1 MKYLSHLKLKQNL
14 SGIWKGWLGYDNSFR
29 SPSFLCVNRA
39 AQDWNL
45 DAVTE
50 EVEREYLNTLLK
62 RLGNNQCAVAANLG
76 MHRNTLNRRLKKLK
90 IEIQGQI
97 KQRKPD
103 ELLVSAGKVRG
114 LNDQARA

>member
-1 MKYLSHLKLKQNL
+1 MVPRNEGQRMTTAPEALHYYVS
-14 SGIWKGWLGYDNSFR
+14 I
-29 SPSFLCVNRA
+29 RA

-90 IEIQGQI
+90 LEIQGQV
-97 KQRKPD
+97 KQRKPE

-114 LNDQARA
+114 

>member
-1 MKYLSHLKLKQNL
+1 MTTAPEALHYYVS
-14 SGIWKGWLGYDNSFR
+14 I
-29 SPSFLCVNRA
+29 RA

-50 EVEREYLNTLLK
+50 EVQREYLDAML
-62 RLGNNQCAVAANLG
+62 RRSGNNQCAVAANLG

-90 IEIQGQI
+90 LEIKGQI

-103 ELLVSAGKVRG
+103 EHSAA
-114 LNDQARA
+114 Q